1 MNFQNLLGKQV
12 FKNHNCNPFQSS
24 RNLST
29 CSSFYI
35 CCVIYTFS
43 SCFEQFNLCFTQF
56 DGGPYCLNLLNF
68 VAQLLQGSYPMKGK
82 SYHYFRSEEDHLYTQ
97 IPFLW
102 TIWLLDHQLKWK
114 SGFHLFLLQHPVLG
128 PPSGPARRVM
138 SVYLGFHYNERLH
151 TINDWL
157 LQILSTYTSISLYW
171 AFSRCPDGEAWAK
184 NRANKKHTQKR
195 DWGNGERPPVVN
207 RNMENKETLISTNKI
222 LVYNISELLMT
233 FKKQALFV
241 MML

>member
-24 RNLST
+24 PNLST
-29 CSSFYI
+29 CFSFYI
-35 CCVIYTFS
+35 CCVIYTLY
-43 SCFEQFNLCFTQF
+43 SCFEQLNWSFTQLG
-56 DGGPYCLNLLNF
+56 GGPLCLNLLHF
-68 VAQLLQGSYPMKGK
+68 VTQLPQGGYSMKGK
-82 SYHYFRSEEDHLYTQ
+82 SYHYFRSEEDHLCTQ

-138 SVYLGFHYNERLH
+138 SVYLGFHYNEQLH

-157 LQILSTYTSISLYW
+157 LKIPLTYSSISLYW
-171 AFSRCPDGEAWAK
+171 VFSRCPDGEAWAK

-195 DWGNGERPPVVN
+195 DRRNGERPPVVN
-207 RNMENKETLISTNKI
+207 QNMEN
-222 LVYNISELLMT
+222 
-233 FKKQALFV
+233 
-241 MML
+241 